1 MSELPM
7 IQSLPGYPWL
17 PEAEAA
23 RRDKARIAELEAE
36 NRRLL
41 TDVEATAR
49 HCNGLSAERDML
61 KAALEPFALLK
72 KFEQF
77 RTSLVAEN
85 ALITVV
91 VRVGDIKTAIAAL
104 SGEGVNT

>member
-1 MSELPM
+1 MRHPVTSSNHDRTAREL
-7 IQSLPGYPWL
+7 
-17 PEAEAA
+17 
-23 RRDKARIAELEAE
+23 RDRIAELEAA
-36 NRRLL
+36 NAAL
-41 TDVEATAR
+41 TQLVGRYRTDNTA
-49 HCNGLSAERDML
+49 LKAERDRL